1 MRYFKIR
8 RLDVTNGPGVR
19 VTLFVTGCSHKCPGC
34 FNEELQDFEAG
45 KIWDSKSREEIMEY
59 LQNPMVVGL
68 NLLGGE
74 PLEQT
79 MDTSLRDLLRE
90 VRAMDKSVWLW
101 TGFIFEDC
109 LEDED
114 KMDIIKECDVIIDG
128 PFIKAKRNIK
138 LKYRGSENQRVID
151 VGKSLK
157 ENKTILYDII

>member
-45 KIWDSKSREEIMEY
+45 KIWDSKSRDEIIEY
-59 LQNPMVVGL
+59 LKNPMVVGL

-90 VRAMDKSVWLW
+90 VRAMDKSIWLW

-151 VGKSLK
+151 VEKSLK
-157 ENKTILYDII
+157 ENKTILHDMK

>member
-45 KIWDSKSREEIMEY
+45 KIWDSKSRDEIIEN

-90 VRAMDKSVWLW
+90 VRAMDKSIWLW
-101 TGFIFEDC
+101 TGFIFEEC

-151 VGKSLK
+151 VEKSLK
-157 ENKTILYDII
+157 ENKTIIHDIK